1 MNRKTGFTHR
11 MSVLMLFVS
20 SLFSSSLLAA
30 SDLKIFASHYPPFN
44 IADNPLTPGF
54 DVEVTEAA
62 FAASGVNVNVDFRP
76 WARIM
81 RDVQSGNATA
91 AVTCSE
97 NAERR
102 KQLNYSDQISSS
114 QIGLLSHTELD
125 TSKINSLEDLRD
137 YRVVSVNGYATQT
150 ELINKSIKTLNVNRM
165 DEALNLIARQRQD
178 IFYVGRE
185 AALFIANQ
193 LGLAQ
198 DIKFTPLP
206 EKPIL
211 KLYVCFSKQW
221 PDSLQLI
228 SLFNQGLQRIRNNG
242 VMQEIHARYGLTP
255 F

>member
-1 MNRKTGFTHR
+1 MNRKTGLTHG
-11 MSVLMLFVS
+11 MYALILSVT
-20 SLFSSSLLAA
+20 SLFSSFVLAA

-44 IADNPLTPGF
+44 IADNKLTPGF

-62 FAASGVNVNVDFRP
+62 FAASGIEIDIDFRP
-76 WARIM
+76 WARII
-81 RDVQSGNATA
+81 RDVQSGKATA

-102 KQLNYSDQISSS
+102 KQLNYSNQISSS
-114 QIGLLSHTELD
+114 QIGLISHTELD

-150 ELINKSIKTLNVNRM
+150 ELINKNIETLNVNRM

-198 DIKFTPLP
+198 HIKFTPLS

-211 KLYVCFSKQW
+211 KLYVCFSKKW
-221 PDSLQLI
+221 PDSQQLI
-228 SLFNQGLQRIRNNG
+228 ALFNQGLQRIRNNG
-242 VMQEIHARYGLTP
+242 VLQEIHTRYGLTP